1 MIREASRMRVA
12 SPSRRCVMK
21 KLGAC
26 LMLAAALM
34 AASSTAALA
43 SNVLKVKPKTVNLG
57 PTPVGTVTG
66 GSVTLTNTG
75 STTINLTVNAT
86 KDWDDFSWGFLEGCP
101 IIFEPA
107 PLAPG
112 ESCVLSVTFHP
123 SETFLG
129 LKQDERFVATATDP
143 LTGEVLDSDTFL
155 FIGRAS

>member
-1 MIREASRMRVA
+1 
-12 SPSRRCVMK
+12 MK

-26 LMLAAALM
+26 LMLAAALL

-57 PTPVGTVTG
+57 LTPVGTVTG

-75 STTINLTVNAT
+75 STTINLTINTT
-86 KDWDDFSWGFLEGCP
+86 KDWDDFAWGFVEGCP
-101 IIFEPA
+101 TFEPA

-112 ESCVLSVTFHP
+112 ESCVFAVSFHP

-129 LKQDERFVATATDP
+129 LRQDERFVATATDP